1 MQNTGISCFNIE
13 YFFIL
18 FSFWDFSLLVKP
30 MSTYEIGLFTNYN
43 QNIYTGTDHLFSMI
57 NIIKKWNS
65 SPYFLVPFATN
76 IRLAVKYRFIRELLI
91 NIDLREHMI
100 WAIDIKFSIKLRK
113 ETSYFSIYATYKN
126 YTTFNQNPSHI
137 FNQTMNKC
145 SRGYNLENIKCS
157 IKPE

>member
-1 MQNTGISCFNIE
+1 MNAIILYYWGSILTSQLVTGN
-13 YFFIL
+13 
-18 FSFWDFSLLVKP
+18 
-30 MSTYEIGLFTNYN
+30 
-43 QNIYTGTDHLFSMI
+43 I
-57 NIIKKWNS
+57 NINWLNHAMFKGKDLKCLVSWKKGSFQSKTNRYNNNS
-65 SPYFLVPFATN
+65 RFEDAKYRYFLLQYW
-76 IRLAVKYRFIRELLI
+76 ILFIRELLI

-100 WAIDIKFSIKLRK
+100 WVIDIKFSIKLRK
-113 ETSYFSIYATYKN
+113 ETTYFSIYATYKN